1 MPSSRG
7 SSWPRDR
14 TWVSYVFCI
23 RRQVFLP
30 LVPLPPIENA
40 PILSIHVL
48 MNVQTL
54 VTVTTIKELSFIQP
68 PEFLIALNSQSPLL
82 HPSPRQPLIWFLLTI
97 YWNHLLS
104 ICMEVESYKARA
116 LLHLPSFYVACFPEP
131 SCCCR
136 YFWLAPFN
144 CWVMFHCTEIPLFI
158 HSPFSGCL
166 FSVFGYD
173 E

>member
-1 MPSSRG
+1 MDLGLSSSSVHRILQEKLLEWVAVPSSRG

-104 ICMEVESYKARA
+104 ICMEVESYKSTC
-116 LLHLPSFYVACFPEP
+116 SFASAFFL
-131 SCCCR
+131 R
-136 YFWLAPFN
+136 
-144 CWVMFHCTEIPLFI
+144 
-158 HSPFSGCL
+158 
-166 FSVFGYD
+166 SVFPRTLMLL
-173 E
+173 